1 MTLTYKI
8 IICIV
13 TLIVVF
19 FAGRLSASR
28 AEAPAAVVV
37 HQKEE
42 KKSEKII
49 DTKQEKKIAKSN
61 KHKSKI
67 KLSEKK
73 PDGSE
78 KTLEIISND
87 TNEVTTG
94 QILNLSAVDTE
105 ARTIEKIEL
114 KTAEKRLDL
123 VAFGSVEIPTTYAL
137 KPIDLESIKKNDAY
151 FGGKLSFVAS
161 DSFAFAAGWKQYTTE
176 NRSTAFI
183 EMEYRTKLW

>member
-1 MTLTYKI
+1 M
-8 IICIV
+8 
-13 TLIVVF
+13 
-19 FAGRLSASR
+19 
-28 AEAPAAVVV
+28 
-37 HQKEE
+37 
-42 KKSEKII
+42 
-49 DTKQEKKIAKSN
+49 

-78 KTLEIISND
+78 KTLEIVSND
-87 TNEVTTG
+87 TNEITTG

-105 ARTIEKIEL
+105 ARTSERIEL

-123 VAFGSVEIPTTYAL
+123 VWFGNLEIPTTYSL
-137 KPIDLESIKKNDAY
+137 KPIDMDSIKKHNAY
-151 FGGKLSFVAS
+151 FGSKLSFAPTES
-161 DSFAFAAGWKQYTTE
+161 WTINSGWKQYTTE

>member
-1 MTLTYKI
+1 MTLKYKI
-8 IICIV
+8 IFCFV
-13 TLIVVF
+13 TLVGVF
-19 FAGRLSASR
+19 FLGRLSASR

-37 HQKEE
+37 QKEE

-49 DTKQEKKIAKSN
+49 DTKQEKKISKSN

-78 KTLEIISND
+78 KTLEIVSND
-87 TNEVTTG
+87 TNEITTG

-105 ARTIEKIEL
+105 ARTSERIEL

-123 VAFGSVEIPTTYAL
+123 VWFGNLEIPTTYSL
-137 KPIDLESIKKNDAY
+137 KPIDMDSIKKHNAY
-151 FGGKLSFVAS
+151 FGSKLSFAPTES
-161 DSFAFAAGWKQYTTE
+161 WTINSGWKQYTTE

>member
-8 IICIV
+8 IICFV
-13 TLIVVF
+13 TLVVVF
-19 FAGRLSASR
+19 FLGRLSASR

-37 HQKEE
+37 QKEE

-49 DTKQEKKIAKSN
+49 DTKQEKKISKSN

-78 KTLEIISND
+78 KTLEIVSND
-87 TNEVTTG
+87 TNEITTG

-105 ARTIEKIEL
+105 ARTSERIEL

-123 VAFGSVEIPTTYAL
+123 VWFGNLEIPTTYSL
-137 KPIDLESIKKNDAY
+137 KPIDMDSIKKHNAY
-151 FGGKLSFVAS
+151 FGSKLSFAPTES
-161 DSFAFAAGWKQYTTE
+161 WTINSGWKQYTTE

>member
-8 IICIV
+8 IFCFV
-13 TLIVVF
+13 TLIAVF
-19 FAGRLSASR
+19 FLGQLSASR
-28 AEAPAAVVV
+28 AEAPAAVFV
-37 HQKEE
+37 QKEE
-42 KKSEKII
+42 KKSEKLI
-49 DTKQEKKIAKSN
+49 DTKQEKKISKSN

-78 KTLEIISND
+78 KTLEIVSND
-87 TNEVTTG
+87 TNEITTG
-94 QILNLSAVDTE
+94 QILNLSAVDSKV
-105 ARTIEKIEL
+105 RTSEKIEL
-114 KTAEKRLDL
+114 KTHQKRLDL

-137 KPIDLESIKKNDAY
+137 NPIDLESIKKHDAY

-161 DSFAFAAGWKQYTTE
+161 ESWTINSGWKQYTTE

>member
-8 IICIV
+8 IFCFV
-13 TLIVVF
+13 TLVVVF

-37 HQKEE
+37 HHKEE
-42 KKSEKII
+42 KSEKII
-49 DTKQEKKIAKSN
+49 DTKQEKKIFKSN

-67 KLSEKK
+67 KFSEKK

-78 KTLEIISND
+78 KTLEIVSND
-87 TNEVTTG
+87 TNEITTG
-94 QILNLSAVDTE
+94 QILNLSALDTE

-123 VAFGSVEIPTTYAL
+123 VFFGNLEIPTTYSL
-137 KPIDLESIKKNDAY
+137 KPIDLESVKKHDAY
-151 FGGKLSFVAS
+151 FGSKLSFVPTES
-161 DSFAFAAGWKQYTTE
+161 WTINSGWKQYTTE
-176 NRSTAFI
+176 NKTSAFI